1 MSEEKKPTMGP
12 RRLFILLALGAGFFY
27 VISSLD
33 NSETEKAENTEPTIN
48 NTELASDNELLNV
61 LEETETPKIIKPG
74 NSTKDSKISSNGE
87 DGKTMGYDPVKERKR
102 KEYDPTKDREKNFVN
117 NAGY

>member
-1 MSEEKKPTMGP
+1 MSEEKKSTMGP

-33 NSETEKAENTEPTIN
+33 NSENEKVENTEPTIS
-48 NTELASDNELLNV
+48 NTELVSDEDLLNV
-61 LEETETPKIIKPG
+61 SEEAETPKIIKSG
-74 NSTKDSKISSNGE
+74 NSTKDSKISYNAE
-87 DGKTMGYDPVKERKR
+87 DGKNMDYDPNDRNNY
-102 KEYDPTKDREKNFVN
+102 EYDPSEDRDKNFVN